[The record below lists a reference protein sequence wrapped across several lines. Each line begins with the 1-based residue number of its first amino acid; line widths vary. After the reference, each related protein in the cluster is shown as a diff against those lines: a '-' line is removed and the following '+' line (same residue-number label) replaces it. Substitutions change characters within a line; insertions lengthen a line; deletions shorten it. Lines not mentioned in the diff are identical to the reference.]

1 MRKTSKVTIYFTAS
15 ILVLLIFFIVFIVQY
30 LNHRPLD
37 YVAFGDSL
45 AQGYPYYTE
54 NKAYS
59 YTDFIYKQLNNM
71 EEYKNKVSYT
81 NYGISGF
88 TSSDLLTQISD
99 HDVSLTVSKADI
111 ITINIGGNDM
121 LRALNKYSLDDY
133 ESILG
138 TIDKYAD
145 NLVEIFT
152 QLRGKNPTAHIYMS
166 NLFMPSIKDEKNIDY
181 DKARYIVSYLNRI
194 ITNTSKPYNI
204 KVVQVESIFKGH
216 EYGTSD
222 SWFFDPIHPN
232 QRGYSEMAKPF
243 VTVISQD
250 IQSKNFWDKLRNYV
264 Q

>member
-1 MRKTSKVTIYFTAS
+1 MKKTPKAAIYFTAS
-15 ILVLLIFFIVFIVQY
+15 IMLILIAGIVFMVHY
-30 LNHRPLD
+30 LNNRPLE

-45 AQGYPYYTE
+45 AHGYPYHNE

-59 YTDFIYKQLNNM
+59 YTDFILKQLNNV
-71 EEYKNKVSYT
+71 EELKNKVSYT

-88 TSSDLLTQISD
+88 TSSDLLTQISNN
-99 HDVSLTVSKADI
+99 DVLRKVSKADI

-152 QLRGKNPTAHIYMS
+152 ELRDKNPNAHIYMA
-166 NLFMPSIKDEKNIDY
+166 NLFIPSTKNDNSINQ
-181 DKARYIVSYLNRI
+181 DKARYIVSYINRI

-216 EYGTSD
+216 EFGTPD
-222 SWFFDPIHPN
+222 SWFFDPLHPN

-243 VTVISQD
+243 FTVITQD
-250 IQSKNFWDKLRNYV
+250 LQTENFGDKLRDYV